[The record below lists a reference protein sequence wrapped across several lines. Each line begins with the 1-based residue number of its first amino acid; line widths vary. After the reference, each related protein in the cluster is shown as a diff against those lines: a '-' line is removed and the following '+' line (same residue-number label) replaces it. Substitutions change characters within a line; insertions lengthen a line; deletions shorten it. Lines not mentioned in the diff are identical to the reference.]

1 MRNLTCRC
9 CAGALEVLLD
19 LGPQPVCS
27 HFKSQPGELSAHH
40 PLALAQCT
48 RCGQL
53 QIEDPAPVALLRS
66 PHAWVSYIEPE
77 GHLDQLVD
85 ELCALPNADPQW
97 RVGGVTYK
105 DQSTLERLRQR
116 GWHNLWQLDLAT
128 DLEISDGSTDLAVI
142 QERLTLERA
151 RRAAAKYSRCDI
163 LLVRHIL
170 EHTHA
175 PREFLAA
182 LKELVTPN
190 GIIVFECPDSQQAF
204 LQREYTVLWEEHL
217 WYFTPELFARFFRVF
232 GLQPLRVCIYPY
244 AVENSLVAFVSPHAT
259 ADTQGLP
266 SPALLADERR
276 QMTRY
281 AGQFPVQ
288 KIAWQSWVQQ
298 SAGRVAAF
306 GAGHSMCAFINF
318 FELKDNIRF
327 IADDHPKKIGHFLP
341 GNGRLIRPSQ
351 VLQDGG
357 IDHCLMGLSPE
368 SETKVLV
375 HQAPAQSAGVRFV
388 SIFTSSPHAAP
399 AVKLATATAQDVL
412 QLNAALPLLDD
423 AAVIRLRNEVRQ
435 SPKLR
440 CRFCAHPSSAESL
453 HEMLIC
459 LHANGYVRPHRHHGK
474 TESIH
479 VVTGFADLMLFTD
492 DGRIDQVIPLGPYGS
507 GRTWYLRLPNPVYHT
522 LVLRGEDF
530 IFQETTRGPFKS
542 EDTEMASW
550 APDEKDFSSIPA
562 YKTRLL
568 GAALTAGNSN
578 QTLS

>member
-1 MRNLTCRC
+1 MSNLTCRC
-9 CAGALEVLLD
+9 CPGAVEVLLD
-19 LGPQPVCS
+19 LGMQPVCS
-27 HFKSQPGELSAHH
+27 HFKSQADEPAAHH

-53 QIEDPAPVALLRS
+53 QIQDPAPVALLRC

-85 ELCALPNADPQW
+85 ELCALPNAHPQW

-116 GWHNLWQLDLAT
+116 GWNNLWQVDPTT
-128 DLEISDGSTDLAVI
+128 DLEISDGATDLAVI
-142 QERLTLERA
+142 QERLTPERA
-151 RRAAAKYSRCDI
+151 RRAAAKYGRCDI

-182 LKELVTPN
+182 LNELVTPN

-204 LQREYTVLWEEHL
+204 LQREYTVLWEEHV
-217 WYFTPELFARFFRVF
+217 WYFTPELFARFFGIF
-232 GLQPLRVCIYPY
+232 GLQPVRVRIYPY
-244 AVENSLVAFVSPHAT
+244 AVENSLVAFVSPHA
-259 ADTQGLP
+259 AGDAPGLP
-266 SPALLADERR
+266 SPAMLAEERG

-281 AGQFPVQ
+281 AGDFSRQ
-288 KIAWQSWVQQ
+288 KIAWQSWMRQ

-318 FELKDNIRF
+318 FGLKEHIAF
-327 IADDHPKKIGHFLP
+327 IADDHPRKLGHFLS
-341 GNGRLIRPSQ
+341 GNGRPIRPSQ
-351 VLQDGG
+351 LLQDGG

-368 SETKVLV
+368 SETKVLAR
-375 HQAPAQSAGVRFV
+375 QEPAQSAGVRFV
-388 SIFTSSPHAAP
+388 SIFTSSPYAAQ
-399 AVKLATATAQDVL
+399 AVKLAAATGQDVL
-412 QLNAALPLLDD
+412 KLDAALPLLDD
-423 AAVIRLRNEVRQ
+423 AAITRLRNEVRQ

-440 CRFCAHPSSAESL
+440 SRFCAHASSAESL

-459 LHANGYVRPHRHHGK
+459 IHANGYVRPHRHHGK

-507 GRTWYLRLPNPVYHT
+507 GRTWYLRLPHPVYHT

-542 EDTEMASW
+542 EDTEMAAW
-550 APDEKDFSSIPA
+550 APDENDFSSIPA

-568 GAALTAGNSN
+568 GAALTPGNSN
-578 QTLS
+578 HTLS